1 MSLAWGSWHD
11 DAIGGVSGV
20 SVLTFVSCRND
31 GLSECQSWGKQQ
43 IQVFDAVLDLTLAM
57 RARSDTDANAKSTAP
72 AEVEAKENEMAGAES
87 VEKLEDVIVRSAE
100 QVAGQV
106 RAAREA
112 IATVIFGQERV
123 IENTL
128 VTILS
133 GGHALLIGVPG
144 LAKTKLVETL
154 GITLGLDAKRIQF
167 TPDLMPSDILGAEV
181 LDESSSGK
189 RSFRFIAGPVF
200 AQLLMADEINRA
212 SPRTQ
217 SALLQAMQEQ
227 HITVAGARHDLPKP
241 FHVLATQNPLEQ
253 EGTYP
258 LPEAQLD
265 RFLMEIDVD
274 YPDRDAERRIL
285 HETTGAEETLAK
297 TAMNAELLIS
307 AQRLVR
313 RLPVGDSVVD
323 AILSLVRSARPGPE
337 GGEAGKLIAWGPGP
351 RASQSLMLAVRARA
365 LLDGRL
371 APSIDDVLDLAEPVL
386 KHRMALTFSARA
398 EGRTIPDVIR
408 QLKAQIG

>member
-1 MSLAWGSWHD
+1 
-11 DAIGGVSGV
+11 
-20 SVLTFVSCRND
+20 
-31 GLSECQSWGKQQ
+31 
-43 IQVFDAVLDLTLAM
+43 
-57 RARSDTDANAKSTAP
+57 
-72 AEVEAKENEMAGAES
+72 MADS

-100 QVAGQV
+100 QVSGQI
-106 RAAREA
+106 RAAKEA

-154 GITLGLDAKRIQF
+154 GITLGLDTKRIQF

-285 HETTGAEETLAK
+285 FEATGAEETLAK
-297 TAMNAELLIS
+297 ASMNADTLIA

-313 RLPVGDSVVD
+313 RLPVGDSVVE
-323 AILSLVRSARPGPE
+323 AILSLVRAARPSDE
-337 GGEAGKLIAWGPGP
+337 GEKLIAWGPGP

-371 APSIDDVLDLAEPVL
+371 APSVDDVLDLAEPVL
-386 KHRMALTFSARA
+386 KHRMALTFTARA

-408 QLKAQIG
+408 QLKTRIG

>member
-1 MSLAWGSWHD
+1 M
-11 DAIGGVSGV
+11 
-20 SVLTFVSCRND
+20 
-31 GLSECQSWGKQQ
+31 
-43 IQVFDAVLDLTLAM
+43 
-57 RARSDTDANAKSTAP
+57 ANAD
-72 AEVEAKENEMAGAES
+72 G
-87 VEKLEDVIVRSAE
+87 VEKLEDAIVRSAE
-100 QVAGQV
+100 QVAGQI
-106 RAAREA
+106 RAAKEA
-112 IATVIFGQERV
+112 ISTVIFGQDRV

-154 GITLGLDAKRIQF
+154 GVTLGLDAKRIQF

-181 LDESSSGK
+181 LDESNTGK

-265 RFLMEIDVD
+265 RFLMQVDVD
-274 YPDRDAERRIL
+274 YLNRDAERRIVF
-285 HETTGAEETLAK
+285 ETTGAEENRPKPAM
-297 TAMNAELLIS
+297 TAEDLMA

-313 RLPVGDSVVD
+313 RLPVGESVVE
-323 AILSLVRSARPGPE
+323 AILALVRSARPGSQ
-337 GGEAGKLIAWGPGP
+337 GDATAKLIGWGPSP
-351 RASQSLMLAVRARA
+351 RASQALMLAVRARA
-365 LLDGRL
+365 LLEGRF
-371 APSIDDVLDLAEPVL
+371 APSIDDVIDLAEPIL
-386 KHRMALTFSARA
+386 KHRMALTFAARA
-398 EGRTIPDVIR
+398 DGETIEAVVGRLR
-408 QLKAQIG
+408 ARIG

>member
-1 MSLAWGSWHD
+1 LKEKDMASA
-11 DAIGGVSGV
+11 
-20 SVLTFVSCRND
+20 D
-31 GLSECQSWGKQQ
+31 G
-43 IQVFDAVLDLTLAM
+43 
-57 RARSDTDANAKSTAP
+57 
-72 AEVEAKENEMAGAES
+72 
-87 VEKLEDVIVRSAE
+87 VEKLEDAIVRSAE
-100 QVAGQV
+100 QVAGQI
-106 RAAREA
+106 RAAKEA
-112 IATVIFGQERV
+112 ISTVIFGQDRV

-181 LDESSSGK
+181 LDESNSGK
-189 RSFRFIAGPVF
+189 RSFRFISGPVF

-285 HETTGAEETLAK
+285 FETTGADETLAK
-297 TAMNAELLIS
+297 ASMDSEILIA

-313 RLPVGDSVVD
+313 RLPVGDSVVE
-323 AILSLVRSARPGPE
+323 AILSLVRSARPSSE
-337 GGEAGKLIAWGPGP
+337 DGGDKLIAWGPGP

-371 APSIDDVLDLAEPVL
+371 APSIDDVLDLAEPIL

-408 QLKAQIG
+408 QLKTRIG

>member
-1 MSLAWGSWHD
+1 MASASGESL
-11 DAIGGVSGV
+11 
-20 SVLTFVSCRND
+20 
-31 GLSECQSWGKQQ
+31 
-43 IQVFDAVLDLTLAM
+43 
-57 RARSDTDANAKSTAP
+57 
-72 AEVEAKENEMAGAES
+72 
-87 VEKLEDVIVRSAE
+87 EKLEDMI
-100 QVAGQV
+100 V
-106 RAAREA
+106 RAAESTATHVRAAKAA
-112 IATVIFGQERV
+112 IGAVIFGQDLVVERA
-123 IENTL
+123 L
-128 VTILS
+128 VTVLS
-133 GGHALLIGVPG
+133 GGHGLLVGVPG
-144 LAKTKLVETL
+144 LAKTKLVETMGIAL
-154 GITLGLDAKRIQF
+154 GMDARRVQF
-167 TPDLMPSDILGAEV
+167 TPDLMPSDILGSEV
-181 LDESSSGK
+181 LDENVAGK

-285 HETTGAEETLAK
+285 FETTGADETLAK
-297 TAMNAELLIS
+297 AAMNAEILIA

-313 RLPVGDSVVD
+313 RLPVGDSVVE
-323 AILSLVRSARPGPE
+323 AILTLVRSARPGPE

-371 APSIDDVLDLAEPVL
+371 APSIDDVLDLAEPIL

-398 EGRTIPDVIR
+398 ENVSAMRC
-408 QLKAQIG
+408 L